1 MRWLRRERTPGDA
14 LAEALA
20 WAALGGV
27 VSHVATTPRP
37 SLGGALGA
45 AAAGVLPLIAVQA
58 RRAALRASEGGA
70 ADA

>member
-1 MRWLRRERTPGDA
+1 MRWLRRERTPSDA

-27 VSHVATTPRP
+27 VSHIATTPRP

-45 AAAGVLPLIAVQA
+45 GAAGVLPLIAVQA
-58 RRAALRASEGGA
+58 RRSALKASEGSPT
-70 ADA
+70 DA